1 VVTLLERH
9 FPDLVDYAFT
19 ARMED
24 DLDEIAGGRAE
35 PIPWLTRF
43 YFGADDAVGGDPG
56 ALQGLKRMVNENI
69 GDIDAIAVST
79 IPIGVDADGT
89 PVEARVGRYGPYLVR
104 GEERANIPEDI
115 VPDEL
120 TIDRAVALLE
130 APSGDREL
138 GADPASGLPVI
149 ARAGRYGPYVQLGE
163 LEEGSKDKPRTA
175 SLFSTM
181 SLDSIRLED
190 ALELLTLPR
199 VVGVDDDGQE
209 ITAQNGRYGPYLK
222 KGSDSRTIATE
233 ELLLTIDLEA
243 AKAIFAEPKRRRGQ
257 TVAPPLKELG
267 DDAVSGKPIVLK
279 EGRFG
284 PYVTDG
290 DTNASLRKG
299 DTVEEITPER
309 AMELLQDRRDKGPA
323 PKRPVA
329 KKAAGKKAAAKKAP
343 SSGAAAEVGAG
354 AGKTVA
360 AKKKKASAKKKAPAK
375 RKASANAKAPA
386 RKAPAREAPATPR
399 EPAAAPAPGTTVVAS
414 PEA

>member
-1 VVTLLERH
+1 
-9 FPDLVDYAFT
+9 
-19 ARMED
+19 
-24 DLDEIAGGRAE
+24 
-35 PIPWLTRF
+35 
-43 YFGADDAVGGDPG
+43 
-56 ALQGLKRMVNENI
+56 
-69 GDIDAIAVST
+69 
-79 IPIGVDADGT
+79 
-89 PVEARVGRYGPYLVR
+89 
-104 GEERANIPEDI
+104 
-115 VPDEL
+115 
-120 TIDRAVALLE
+120 
-130 APSGDREL
+130 
-138 GADPASGLPVI
+138 
-149 ARAGRYGPYVQLGE
+149 
-163 LEEGSKDKPRTA
+163 
-175 SLFSTM
+175 
-181 SLDSIRLED
+181 
-190 ALELLTLPR
+190 
-199 VVGVDDDGQE
+199 VGVDDDGQE

-323 PKRPVA
+323 PKRPTA